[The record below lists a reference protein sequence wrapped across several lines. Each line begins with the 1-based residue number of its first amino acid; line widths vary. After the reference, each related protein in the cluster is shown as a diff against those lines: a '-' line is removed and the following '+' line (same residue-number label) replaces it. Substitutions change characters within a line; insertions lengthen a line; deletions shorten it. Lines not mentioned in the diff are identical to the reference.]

1 MENNMKSASHTL
13 SHREDKP
20 KTFRV
25 LLSITT
31 EEDERLVAETFRA
44 HHVPLIAEIR
54 GKGTAPSEF
63 LDILGL
69 GGSTRILTF
78 GCVPTQQVPELF
90 SAMKQTL
97 SYHRRGTGIALTLP
111 LSGAQKAL
119 VQLLNIPAQSKEE
132 IPMSDQQSNAPAY
145 SMILVSVNA
154 GYSENVI
161 EAARTVGAK
170 GGTVVHGRRIAGN
183 AGPYL
188 GIDGPEEQDFVMIV
202 VPEEKKTAVMQAIT
216 ASCGL
221 NSPARGVIL
230 SVPVD
235 EVMGLV

>member
-119 VQLLNIPAQSKEE
+119 VQLLNIPVQSKEE

-145 SMILVSVNA
+145 SMILVMTTLFQAEGKALPALILAVSRQGVVLICCLYLLRAVLGYTGILIAQPAADVITLIIA
-154 GYSENVI
+154 GML
-161 EAARTVGAK
+161 AK
-170 GGTVVHGRRIAGN
+170 GLT
-183 AGPYL
+183 P
-188 GIDGPEEQDFVMIV
+188 
-202 VPEEKKTAVMQAIT
+202 VP
-216 ASCGL
+216 
-221 NSPARGVIL
+221 
-230 SVPVD
+230 
-235 EVMGLV
+235 

>member
-1 MENNMKSASHTL
+1 MKSASHTL

-119 VQLLNIPAQSKEE
+119 VQLLNIPVQSKEE
-132 IPMSDQQSNAPAY
+132 IPMSDQQLNAPAY

-154 GYSENVI
+154 G
-161 EAARTVGAK
+161 
-170 GGTVVHGRRIAGN
+170 
-183 AGPYL
+183 
-188 GIDGPEEQDFVMIV
+188 
-202 VPEEKKTAVMQAIT
+202 
-216 ASCGL
+216 
-221 NSPARGVIL
+221 
-230 SVPVD
+230 
-235 EVMGLV
+235 